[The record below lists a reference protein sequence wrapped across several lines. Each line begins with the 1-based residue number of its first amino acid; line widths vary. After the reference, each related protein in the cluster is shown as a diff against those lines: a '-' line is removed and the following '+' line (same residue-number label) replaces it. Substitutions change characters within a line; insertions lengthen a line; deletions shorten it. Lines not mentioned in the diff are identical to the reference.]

1 MFRKLVKYEW
11 AAMIRSML
19 PVYAAVIAV
28 SVINS
33 LFMNVGIDSGNPVF
47 KLWNWICASFGG
59 IAIFLYIAVMMALGA
74 FTVVIIVQR
83 FYKGLLGEEGYL
95 MFTLPV
101 KTWQLVFSK
110 ALVSLLIGA
119 LSAAAAVLSVG
130 ILMGAQFLEILSALP
145 YTLGYLYETAM
156 AYDRVWFIQTIFFGL
171 EMLAALVFGCFAF
184 FYHVYLA
191 VSLGHLARKYKAALS
206 VAWYIGINAILG
218 FFTLNLLG
226 AMGSIWDLPF
236 SIAFPENGY
245 WEIHVLGLGILFSQI
260 VKTVLFSLGTNYIL
274 KNKLNL
280 E

>member
-28 SVINS
+28 SIINS
-33 LFMNVGIDSGNPVF
+33 LFMNVGIDSKNPVF
-47 KLWNWICASFGG
+47 ELWNWICSSFGG
-59 IAIFLYIAVMMALGA
+59 IAIFLYVAVMMALGA
-74 FTVVIIVQR
+74 FTVVVIVQR

-110 ALVSLLIGA
+110 ALVSFLIGV

-156 AYDRVWFIQTIFFGL
+156 SYDRVWVIHTICFML
-171 EMLAALVFGCFAF
+171 ELLATLVFGCFAF

-226 AMGSIWDLPF
+226 AMGSIWNLPI
-236 SIAFPENGY
+236 SISLPENGY
-245 WEIHVLGLGILFSQI
+245 WEIHVLGLGMMLSQVI
-260 VKTVLFSLGTNYIL
+260 KTVLFSIGANYIL